1 VDIVLKNGPTL
12 GKGHMTWQLNEI
24 NKLIWPSPAG
34 IGMMDK
40 ALWAQTVKVAVD
52 GKVIKAEP
60 KNAYRTDLVEKALAG
75 LKKDMADLDLEGKK
89 YEPRKVEVTPGGE

>member
-1 VDIVLKNGPTL
+1 MVGAGQRQPHPDGKGVYFWDANGKRYFDMNSQLMCVNIVLKNGPTL

-40 ALWAQTVKVAVD
+40 ALWDQT
-52 GKVIKAEP
+52 IQSP
-60 KNAYRTDLVEKALAG
+60 HR
-75 LKKDMADLDLEGKK
+75 
-89 YEPRKVEVTPGGE
+89 RK